1 MAVAT
6 IIANIKAPLIT
17 VATTGVMAAV
27 EKVGII
33 TTTTG
38 VTEKVAS
45 IPTIVYIMVHPTN
58 RVALRHET

>member
-1 MAVAT
+1 
-6 IIANIKAPLIT
+6 
-17 VATTGVMAAV
+17 MAAV

-45 IPTIVYIMVHPTN
+45 IPTIGYIMVHPTN
-58 RVALRHET
+58 RVALRYET

>member
-33 TTTTG
+33 TTTT
-38 VTEKVAS
+38 V
-45 IPTIVYIMVHPTN
+45 PTIVYIMVHPTN